1 MSDTAPLLSVRDL
14 RVQFNTDE
22 GVVRAVDGISFDV
35 APGETVCVVGES
47 GSGKTV
53 ACESITKLI
62 PMPPGE
68 IAGGEV
74 RFDGD
79 DLTDASEKQLQSI
92 RGDRI
97 AHIFQDPQGALNP
110 VYPVGAQIAEAV
122 RLHSDV
128 SKAAA
133 RDRAID
139 LLDRVGIPEATNRVD
154 DYPHEFSGGMKQR
167 VVIAMALA
175 ADPDLLIADEP
186 TTALDVTIQSQIL
199 NLLRDLQD
207 EFGMSIIFVTHN
219 LGVVAEVADR
229 VVVMY
234 AGKVMETGS
243 VHDVFERPSH
253 PYTKS
258 LLECLPGIG
267 RSMEPIGGS
276 LPDLTAPPEGCR
288 FHPRCPHATADC
300 RSGSH
305 PELLEAASDHRAAC
319 VYYGPGYDVSA
330 IRGDGEA
337 ETRATDGGRD
347 DSHDSH
353 GDSR

>member
-1 MSDTAPLLSVRDL
+1 MIDPLLSVRDL
-14 RVQFNTDE
+14 HVQFRTDE

-74 RFDGD
+74 VFDGE
-79 DLTDASEKQLQSI
+79 DLTDATEKQLQSI

-110 VYPVGAQIAEAV
+110 VYPVGAQIVEAV

-128 SKAAA
+128 SKEAA

-199 NLLRDLQD
+199 SLLRDLQA

-219 LGVVAEVADR
+219 LGVVAEIADR

-253 PYTKS
+253 PYTKA
-258 LLECLPGIG
+258 LLECLPGVG
-267 RSMEPIGGS
+267 HSMEPIGGT

-288 FHPRCPHATADC
+288 FNPRCPYATDDC
-300 RSGSH
+300 RSGDH
-305 PELLEAASDHRAAC
+305 PELLEAAPDHRAAC
-319 VYYGPGYDVSA
+319 VYYGPGYDASV
-330 IRGDGEA
+330 IRGESDSEA
-337 ETRATDGGRD
+337 RATDGGHSGSD
-347 DSHDSH
+347 ATG
-353 GDSR
+353 GDAR